1 MGKSTMEKVR
11 KLLLSLCVLA
21 SLATVSLTQNVYAAP
36 EVSTLSPSEQQ
47 SIFQEVKK
55 SNTYKNLPKD
65 LRDLIKPETI
75 TGLSA
80 NHADPANNNLT
91 LVFDDREKGL
101 LIHLHKYEGR
111 PYTLVRR
118 NKVTKDDIAE
128 PVPAPNPK
136 ANHFP
141 LPSQVISGLKKEGSL
156 DKFAP
161 IVKILNENLELSLQT
176 PALNPTKVK
185 GGDYTGKLLDMPVFI
200 FQNVEEVT
208 KTMDADEAALR
219 EKLGFSFESITDIPG
234 LFLHTS
240 GKDCTGWNYI
250 DPAINPPLGEV
261 TSDHTLGLPSIVFTG
276 EIHLGILNEAQTV
289 VLTSKVEYYT
299 KLQENFHAMM
309 RENGVEPGT
318 DITKMRGESA
328 EKMAWASLGNVLDN
342 YINNLEKVMTKIN
355 KDKPRGK
362 SYSLAPALGKP
373 NYKPAINKKSQ
384 EISFAVPSNTLISK
398 GKLNYVQ
405 KQNTRSYTA

>member
-1 MGKSTMEKVR
+1 MKKMK
-11 KLLLSLCVLA
+11 KLLLSLCVLG

-47 SIFQEVKK
+47 SIYQEVKK
-55 SNTYKNLPKD
+55 SNTYKDLPKD

-80 NHADPANNNLT
+80 NHADPANNDLT
-91 LVFDDREKGL
+91 LVFDDKEKGL
-101 LIHLHKYEGR
+101 LMHLFKADGQS
-111 PYTLVRR
+111 YTIVRR
-118 NKVTKDDIAE
+118 NKATKDDIAE

-176 PALNPTKVK
+176 PALNPTKIK
-185 GGDYTGKLLDMPVFI
+185 GGDYTGKLLDMPFFI
-200 FQNVEEVT
+200 FQNVGEVT

-240 GKDCTGWNYI
+240 GADCSGWNYVG
-250 DPAINPPLGEV
+250 PTINPPLGEV
-261 TSDHTLGLPSIVFTG
+261 TSDHAIGSRSVVFTG
-276 EIHLGILNEAQTV
+276 EIHLGIIIEAQTL
-289 VLTSKVEYYT
+289 VLTSKAKYY
-299 KLQENFHAMM
+299 KRLQENFHAMM

-342 YINNLEKVMTKIN
+342 YINNLEKVMTKIK

-373 NYKPAINKKSQ
+373 NYKPAINKKSK
-384 EISFAVPSNTLISK
+384 EISFVAPSNTLISK
-398 GKLNYVQ
+398 GKLNYAQ
-405 KQNTRSYTA
+405 KQNMRSYTA